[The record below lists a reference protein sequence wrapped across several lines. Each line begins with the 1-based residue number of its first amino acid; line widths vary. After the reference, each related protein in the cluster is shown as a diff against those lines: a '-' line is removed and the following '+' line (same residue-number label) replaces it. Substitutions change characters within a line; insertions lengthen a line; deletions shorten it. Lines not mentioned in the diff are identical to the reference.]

1 MMSKTFLMTKTVSVI
16 DISATIT
23 TDYYYRLLPQTITA
37 SLDYK
42 YLGGVLAPNGIMMIY
57 FIPHYADSIGEFNP
71 VTNTFSIIDISSRA
85 MGAAGQRDFGEIQT

>member
-1 MMSKTFLMTKTVSVI
+1 MTKTFSVI
-16 DISATIT
+16 DISATI
-23 TDYYYRLLPQTITA
+23 